1 MRKFRQILLSIAL
14 ACALL
19 VMLQPVSISKAS
31 GELSPLNAPDTVS
44 KTPETPDPADAPDT
58 VSGTPDV
65 PDPAEV
71 PDTVSNTPDI
81 PDPAEVPDTVSNTP
95 DAPAPAD
102 IPDTVSGTP
111 DAPDP
116 AEVPDTVSGTPE
128 TLDPAEVPDTVS
140 ETPEEPDPAEAANT
154 IDEIPVPLLD
164 PTPSSVSI
172 HINDQSYSSFEEAI
186 AKANDGDTLVVDTAS
201 EEIEITTGI
210 TIPAD
215 KNLTIDLGGQ
225 TLKSSLEPNANLF
238 YVSGVGSF
246 TLKNG
251 ALVGTKKEDKE
262 FTGRALY
269 SESCNLTVDSVEASG
284 FSISDRGSVV
294 NADDGNN
301 AVKISLT
308 NNNFHDN
315 QAQGSGGAVRISTNN
330 QDTQTFITGNT
341 IRNNL
346 VSAVHYAFGGGISFT
361 GKGVLELKGNTISA
375 NQSTVSDTYYD
386 YYWSHGG
393 GISIDSNFG
402 VTGKNLHIIL
412 EGNTISENKTQLFG
426 GGIYFFL
433 NQKNGDIV
441 DLNSGIFTGNHS
453 GYAGGAIDYSVHGQ
467 PTLVLN
473 NFLMT
478 GNKAAAGGAIWACP
492 TVHMDSYSTLGGAAL
507 TNELIDSLVD
517 TRYKNSGHDI
527 QFEGVNTTISSIK
540 SDNDP
545 TKHKAT
551 VVDRTFTGEKINWY
565 ADDAGHLYKEGDN
578 PINLSDYTE
587 RTTTFGLY
595 GKMEVSDWYERYRN
609 QAWLIFENN
618 TADVRGGVISSN
630 SDIQIGVPED
640 VRLKV
645 QKKWLDKDGKD
656 LTENLPEKVNV
667 QLIRN
672 EGQASELKLETIS
685 LRKENNWQYVFE
697 HLPSKGLDNG
707 QMIDFK
713 YSVKEVGDLKNFNVS
728 YENEENPT
736 DVKYSIIIKN
746 QISDT
751 PEETTTTTTPTLTI
765 VCTTTPPTIP
775 LTTTIPCAP
784 TTTHPYEPI
793 PQTGEVSSLF
803 ALKAFLGVDLLV
815 FVALL
820 LLRKSLKR

>member
-1 MRKFRQILLSIAL
+1 MRKFRQIVLSIAL

-58 VSGTPDV
+58 VSDDPKTPDPAEVPDTVSGTPDV

-71 PDTVSNTPDI
+71 PDTVS
-81 PDPAEVPDTVSNTP
+81 
-95 DAPAPAD
+95 
-102 IPDTVSGTP
+102 
-111 DAPDP
+111 
-116 AEVPDTVSGTPE
+116 GTPE
-128 TLDPAEVPDTVS
+128 TPDPADGPDTVS
-140 ETPEEPDPAEAANT
+140 ETPEEPTLFDALDTINGTPEEPDPAEAPNAL
-154 IDEIPVPLLD
+154 DEIRVPLLS

-172 HINDQSYSSFEEAI
+172 HINDQTDQTYTSFAEAI
-186 AKANDGDTLVVDTAS
+186 NAANPDDTLVVDTAS

-225 TLKSSLEPNANLF
+225 MLKSSLEPNANLF
-238 YVSGVGSF
+238 YVSGAGSF

-251 ALVGTKKEDKE
+251 TLIGTKKAGQEV
-262 FTGRALY
+262 TGRALY
-269 SESCNLTVDSVEASG
+269 TDGCNLTVDSVEASG
-284 FSISDRGSVV
+284 FAISDRGSVV
-294 NADDGNN
+294 YADDGNN
-301 AVKISLT
+301 PVQILLT
-308 NNNFHDN
+308 NNYFHDN
-315 QAQGSGGAVRISTNN
+315 KAQFHNIFPGSGGAVRISTNN
-330 QDTQTFITGNT
+330 QDTKTFITGNT
-341 IRNNL
+341 IQNNL
-346 VSAVHYAFGGGISFT
+346 VSAVSYAFGGGISFT
-361 GKGVLELKGNTISA
+361 GKGLLELKGNTISA
-375 NQSTVSDTYYD
+375 NQSTVSDTTYD
-386 YYWSHGG
+386 LYWSHGG
-393 GISIDSNFG
+393 GISIDSNFNDR
-402 VTGKNLHIIL
+402 GKNLHIIL

-433 NQKNGDIV
+433 DQKNGDIV
-441 DLNSGIFTGNHS
+441 DLISGIFNGNHS
-453 GYAGGAIDYSVHGQ
+453 GYAGGAIDYSLHGQ
-467 PTLVLN
+467 PTLVLH

-527 QFEGVNTTISSIK
+527 QFEGENTTISSIK
-540 SDNDP
+540 SVNDP
-545 TKHKAT
+545 KIHKAT

-595 GKMEVSDWYERYRN
+595 GKMEFSDWYERYRN

-630 SDIQIGVPED
+630 SDIQIGEPGD

-685 LRKENNWQYVFE
+685 LSKENNWQYVFE

-707 QMIDFK
+707 QMIDFS
-713 YSVKEVGDLKNFNVS
+713 YSVEEVSDLKNYKIS
-728 YENEENPT
+728 YQNEKNPT
-736 DVKYSIIIKN
+736 DVNYSIIIKN

-775 LTTTIPCAP
+775 LTTTIPCPP
-784 TTTHPYEPI
+784 TTTHPYEPL
-793 PQTGEVSSLF
+793 PRTGEVSSLF

-820 LLRKSLKR
+820 LLRKSLKP

>member
-1 MRKFRQILLSIAL
+1 MRKFRQILLSIVL

-44 KTPETPDPADAPDT
+44 
-58 VSGTPDV
+58 GTPD
-65 PDPAEV
+65 
-71 PDTVSNTPDI
+71 T
-81 PDPAEVPDTVSNTP
+81 
-95 DAPAPAD
+95 PAPAD
-102 IPDTVSGTP
+102 TPDTVSGTP
-111 DAPDP
+111 DAPAP

-128 TLDPAEVPDTVS
+128 TPDPADGPDTVS
-140 ETPEEPDPAEAANT
+140 ETPEEPTLFDALDTINGTPEEPDPAEAPNAL
-154 IDEIPVPLLD
+154 DEIRVPLLS

-172 HINDQSYSSFEEAI
+172 HINDQTDQTYTSFAEAI
-186 AKANDGDTLVVDTAS
+186 NAANPDDTLFVDTAS
-201 EEIEITTGI
+201 DEIEITTGI
-210 TIPAD
+210 TIPAE

-225 TLKSSLEPNANLF
+225 TLKSSLEPNKNLF
-238 YVSGVGSF
+238 YVSGAGSF

-251 ALVGTKKEDKE
+251 TLIGIKKAGQEY
-262 FTGRALY
+262 TGRALY
-269 SESCNLTVDSVEASG
+269 TDGCNLTVDSVEASG
-284 FSISDRGSVV
+284 FAISDRGSVV
-294 NADDGNN
+294 YADDGNN
-301 AVKISLT
+301 PVQISLT

-315 QAQGSGGAVRISTNN
+315 QAQFHNIFPGSGGAVRISTNN
-330 QDTQTFITGNT
+330 QDTKTFITGNT
-341 IRNNL
+341 IQNNL
-346 VSAVHYAFGGGISFT
+346 VSAVSYAFGGGISFT
-361 GKGVLELKGNTISA
+361 GKGLLELKGNTISA
-375 NQSTVSDTYYD
+375 NQSTVSDTTYD
-386 YYWSHGG
+386 LYWSHGG
-393 GISIDSNFG
+393 GISIDSNFNDR
-402 VTGKNLHIIL
+402 GKNLHIIL

-433 NQKNGDIV
+433 DQKNGDIV

-453 GYAGGAIDYSVHGQ
+453 GYAGGAIDYSLHGQ
-467 PTLVLN
+467 PTLVLH

-527 QFEGVNTTISSIK
+527 QFEGENTTISSIK
-540 SDNDP
+540 SVNDP
-545 TKHKAT
+545 KIHKAT

-630 SDIQIGVPED
+630 SDIQIGEPGD

-685 LRKENNWQYVFE
+685 LSKENNWQYVFE

-707 QMIDFK
+707 QMIDFS
-713 YSVKEVGDLKNFNVS
+713 YSVEEVSDLKNYKIS
-728 YENEENPT
+728 YQNEKNPT
-736 DVKYSIIIKN
+736 DVNYSIIIKN

-751 PEETTTTTTPTLTI
+751 PEETTTTTSPTPTI
-765 VCTTTPPTIP
+765 ICTTTPPTIP
-775 LTTTIPCAP
+775 LTTTIPCPP
-784 TTTHPYEPI
+784 TTTHPYEPL
-793 PQTGEVSSLF
+793 PRTGEVSSLF

-820 LLRKSLKR
+820 LLRKSLKP